1 MTPER
6 VNFMPTYEYT
16 CEKCR
21 KRFSLVMSISEHD
34 RRKVKCPK
42 CSSQRVAQTVQGFF
56 ATTSKK
62 S

>member
-1 MTPER
+1 
-6 VNFMPTYEYT
+6 MPTYDYL
-16 CEKCR
+16 CSQCK
-21 KRFSLVMSISEHD
+21 KRFSLVMSMKDHD

-42 CSSQRVAQTVQGFF
+42 CSSARVTQSLQGFF